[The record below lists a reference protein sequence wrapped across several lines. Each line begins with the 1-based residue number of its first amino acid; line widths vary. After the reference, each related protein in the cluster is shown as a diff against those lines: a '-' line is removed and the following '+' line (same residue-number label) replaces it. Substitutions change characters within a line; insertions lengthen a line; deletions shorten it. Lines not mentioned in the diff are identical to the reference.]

1 MTGSDCAP
9 RHWHSGAFIA
19 SELSLYNNNNN
30 NNNNNFWWSLIST
43 RRAVHEFAVIV
54 MPAIYIELASH
65 DRRMDYTETCTPLG
79 SPAGLVGAQM
89 GVKTPLAH
97 YGGA

>member
-1 MTGSDCAP
+1 MHVKSCYDINLHTT
-9 RHWHSGAFIA
+9 INY
-19 SELSLYNNNNN
+19 LLTTNNNNN
-30 NNNNNFWWSLIST
+30 NNNNN
-43 RRAVHEFAVIV
+43 
-54 MPAIYIELASH
+54 
-65 DRRMDYTETCTPLG
+65 RRMDYTETCTPLG

>member
-1 MTGSDCAP
+1 MP
-9 RHWHSGAFIA
+9 M
-19 SELSLYNNNNN
+19 
-30 NNNNNFWWSLIST
+30 
-43 RRAVHEFAVIV
+43 FAVTV

-65 DRRMDYTETCTPLG
+65 RSPVDYTETCTLLG
-79 SPAGLVGAQM
+79 SPAGLVGSQM